1 MLELAWI
8 IGATVFVSLL
18 GLVGAFSFYIREDE
32 LHRII
37 FMLTAFAVGTLLGGS
52 FLHLLPEALAKLDA
66 ITTMLFTLAG
76 FVVFLVIEVYFHW
89 HLSGGEGEVHPY
101 SYLLLI
107 GDAMHNFIDGLVI
120 AGSFLVSIPFGI
132 VTMLIIIAHELPE
145 ELGIFAVL
153 VHGGFDRKKAVLSSF
168 AVQCTALIGGIAG
181 FYLSSVV
188 GSFSSLL
195 LPFAAGGFIYIAGS
209 GLIPELHKE
218 DVSKKFVS
226 LALILLGLVFMW
238 LVRYLGA

>member
-8 IGATVFVSLL
+8 IAATVFVSML
-18 GLVGAFSFYIREDE
+18 GLVGAFSFYVREE
-32 LHRII
+32 QMNKLI
-37 FMLTAFAVGTLLGGS
+37 FMLTAFAIGTLLGGS

-66 ITTMLFTLAG
+66 VTAMLFTLAG
-76 FVVFLVIEVYFHW
+76 FVVFLIIEVYFHW

-107 GDAMHNFIDGLVI
+107 GDALHNFIDGLVI
-120 AGSFLVSIPFGI
+120 AGSFLVGIPFGI
-132 VTMLIIIAHELPE
+132 VTTVVIIAHELPE

-153 VHGGFDRKKAVLSSF
+153 VHGGFDRKKATLSSF
-168 AVQCTALIGGIAG
+168 AVQCTAVIGGIAG

-188 GSFSSLL
+188 GGFSSLL

-218 DVSKKFVS
+218 ERSKKFVS
-226 LALILLGLVFMW
+226 LVLILLGLAFMW